1 MRTAVLPRGTP
12 SWGVGRDPGR
22 RLEAERLGDGRDE
35 PGLQPH
41 SVLVD
46 WLRVVAQRAASGLVS
61 WEDGGTEHRATIGHG
76 FVLLVGAAGDDEAS
90 AVRRLADKI
99 MDLRVFADE
108 AGKMNLS
115 LVDVHGS
122 ALIVSQFTLFADM
135 SRGRRPSL
143 LKAGDPARAEQ
154 LYEAFVQQFR
164 ARGIQTQTGS
174 FGADMRVTIE
184 NDGPVTLVLS
194 TDEWPT
200 RV

>member
-1 MRTAVLPRGTP
+1 
-12 SWGVGRDPGR
+12 
-22 RLEAERLGDGRDE
+22 
-35 PGLQPH
+35 
-41 SVLVD
+41 
-46 WLRVVAQRAASGLVS
+46 
-61 WEDGGTEHRATIGHG
+61 
-76 FVLLVGAAGDDEAS
+76 
-90 AVRRLADKI
+90 
-99 MDLRVFADE
+99 
-108 AGKMNLS
+108 MNVS
-115 LVDVHGS
+115 LVDVKGA

-143 LKAGDPARAEQ
+143 LKAGDPQRAEQ

-164 ARGIQTQTGS
+164 ERGIPTETGS